1 MIPQSN
7 SLKKKRF
14 NFLFHI
20 NTLQHIF
27 SFVKLFQSVNKNLK
41 LVWDNLGSNIQTVT
55 TDMRA
60 TTSW

>member
-14 NFLFHI
+14 KFLFHI